1 MSGRGSEKNLTK
13 SDINRLTA
21 IKKISIVEGN
31 MKENILYNQ
40 KFLATAVLVTPLIPV
55 IAYATYRLAL
65 EVWCIAYGLI
75 Y

>member
-1 MSGRGSEKNLTK
+1 MSGPGSEKNLSKTDLK
-13 SDINRLTA
+13 RLTQV
-21 IKKISIVEGN
+21 KKISIVEDV
-31 MKENILYNQ
+31 MKESILHNQ

-55 IAYATYRLAL
+55 IAYAAYRLAL

>member
-1 MSGRGSEKNLTK
+1 
-13 SDINRLTA
+13 
-21 IKKISIVEGN
+21 
-31 MKENILYNQ
+31 MKESILQNQ

-55 IAYATYRLAL
+55 LAYVTYRLAL

>member
-1 MSGRGSEKNLTK
+1 
-13 SDINRLTA
+13 
-21 IKKISIVEGN
+21 

-55 IAYATYRLAL
+55 IAYAAYRLAL

>member
-1 MSGRGSEKNLTK
+1 
-13 SDINRLTA
+13 
-21 IKKISIVEGN
+21 
-31 MKENILYNQ
+31 MKENILENQ

-55 IAYATYRLAL
+55 LAYATYRLAL